1 MSKYRNRGQ
10 WVLFLGLTVG
20 LATTALTHA
29 GQPKDKPLDL
39 EAEAKQAAQEEVKDL
54 ADHAQGIRHQKVFGG
69 TFLLPSDSSQKLSPD
84 VVGSFVTGPADSK
97 PGRAFLVKVENGKK
111 EVVDA
116 LNRFDGKPVR
126 VFGKLRVIG
135 PDGEA
140 KYLVV
145 INLVESAPTPPAVE
159 RRKFGGL

>member
-1 MSKYRNRGQ
+1 MSKYPNCAR
-10 WVLFLGLTVG
+10 WVLVLGLTVG

-29 GQPKDKPLDL
+29 GQPKDKVDL
-39 EAEAKQAAQEEVKDL
+39 AAEAKQAAEEEAKDL
-54 ADHAQGIRHQKVFGG
+54 ADHAQGIGHQKVFVGAF
-69 TFLLPSDSSQKLSPD
+69 TRRSDDSQKLGPD
-84 VVGSFVTGPADSK
+84 VVGSFLTGQADPK

-116 LNRFDGKPVR
+116 LNRLDGKTVR
-126 VFGKLRVIG
+126 VFGKPRVIG

-145 INLVESAPTPPAVE
+145 INLIESGPTPPAVD
-159 RRKFGGL
+159 RRKPGGL

>member
-1 MSKYRNRGQ
+1 MSKYSNCAQ

-29 GQPKDKPLDL
+29 GQPKDNVDL
-39 EAEAKQAAQEEVKDL
+39 AAEATQSAEEEAKDL
-54 ADHAQGIRHQKVFGG
+54 ADHAQGIRKQKVFEGVF
-69 TFLLPSDSSQKLSPD
+69 TRLSDNSQKVAPD
-84 VVGSFVTGPADSK
+84 VIGSFFTGKSDPK

-116 LNRFDGKPVR
+116 LNRSEGKAVR
-126 VFGKLRVIG
+126 IFGKLRVIG

-140 KYLVV
+140 KYLVA
-145 INLVESAPTPPAVE
+145 INLVDSAPTPPAKE